1 MSALEELMTM
11 IDGLDEDAHD
21 YRGRTGHETPS
32 THPVEGYGGGTV
44 NTEPKYCDFY
54 GMLSYKDF
62 LTHTE
67 AGTLAGLTIS
77 TRTDEAAL

>member
-1 MSALEELMTM
+1 MSR
-11 IDGLDEDAHD
+11 D
-21 YRGRTGHETPS
+21 
-32 THPVEGYGGGTV
+32 
-44 NTEPKYCDFY
+44 TEPRYCDYY

-77 TRTDEAAL
+77 TRTDMEAV

>member
-1 MSALEELMTM
+1 VSR
-11 IDGLDEDAHD
+11 D
-21 YRGRTGHETPS
+21 
-32 THPVEGYGGGTV
+32 
-44 NTEPKYCDFY
+44 EPKYCDFY

-77 TRTDEAAL
+77 TRTDQDVTK

>member
-1 MSALEELMTM
+1 MG
-11 IDGLDEDAHD
+11 IR
-21 YRGRTGHETPS
+21 RGHQVTRDQ
-32 THPVEGYGGGTV
+32 
-44 NTEPKYCDFY
+44 EPKYTDYY

-77 TRTDEAAL
+77 TRTDQDVTK